1 MTLCGAKQTTMGLIK
16 DLSNQAAQAAK
27 VLALLSTAQKNQ
39 VLKAIANALRAET
52 SHILAANQIDLD
64 NAQAQQLSP
73 AMIDRLTLTPTR
85 IEDMAQGIETIV
97 TLPDPVGQIRNLGTR
112 PNGIEINKMRVPLGV
127 VCMIYE
133 ARPNVTA
140 DAGALCFKS
149 GNGVI
154 LRGGKEAL
162 ASSKAIAQ
170 VMHKV
175 LKEFSLP
182 EALVTV
188 IPDPDRALMMEL
200 MQQKKYIDL
209 IIPRGGEGLI
219 NFVTENSTVPVIQ
232 HFKGVCHLYVDKDAD
247 LNIAQAL
254 LLNGKTQR
262 TGVCNALEGL
272 LIHKDIAKGFLQQIV
287 PVLQNQQ
294 VKINACQQAAPY
306 FEHATILNDNE
317 FGEEYL
323 ALEIAIR
330 IVDDFNQ
337 ALSHIDKFG
346 SHHTEVICTRNT
358 DTASL
363 FQRSV
368 DASVV
373 MVNAS
378 SRFSDGGQ
386 LGLGAEIGIATTKL
400 HAYGPMGLESLTT
413 EKYLVNGTGQ
423 IRS

>member
-1 MTLCGAKQTTMGLIK
+1 MSLIT
-16 DLSNQAAQAAK
+16 DISSQAAK
-27 VLALLSTAQKNQ
+27 AATQLALLDTATKNQ
-39 VLKAIANALRAET
+39 VLSEMAQALRESKAFIIKENE
-52 SHILAANQIDLD
+52 SDLAAARD
-64 NAQAQQLSP
+64 NNLAAS
-73 AMIDRLTLTPTR
+73 MIDRLTLNDER
-85 IEDMAQGIETIV
+85 IEAMAEGIEVIV
-97 TLPDPVGQIRNLGTR
+97 SLDDPVGQLREISER
-112 PNGIEINKMRVPLGV
+112 PNGIKISKMRVPLGV

-162 ASSKAIAQ
+162 RSSQAIAS

-175 LKEFSLP
+175 LEKHGLP
-182 EALVTV
+182 AALISV
-188 IPDPDRALMMEL
+188 IPDPDRGLLMEL
-200 MQQKKYIDL
+200 MQQRETIDL

-219 NFVTENSTVPVIQ
+219 NFVTENSTIPVIQ

-247 LNIAQAL
+247 LNVAINL

-272 LIHKDIAKGFLQQIV
+272 VVHQDIADEFLNLCAV
-287 PVLQNQQ
+287 VLRQEG
-294 VKINACQQAAPY
+294 VKVNADAKAAEY
-306 FEHATILNDNE
+306 FDNATVLADDE

-323 ALEIAIR
+323 DLEIAIK
-330 IVDDFNQ
+330 VVPDF
-337 ALSHIDKFG
+337 AGAIDHIAKFG
-346 SHHTEVICTRNT
+346 SNHTEVICTK
-358 DTASL
+358 DQAAAEL

-378 SRFSDGGQ
+378 SRFSDGSQ

-413 EKYLVNGTGQ
+413 EKYLVNGEGQ
-423 IRS
+423 IRE

>member
-1 MTLCGAKQTTMGLIK
+1 MSLIS
-16 DLSNQAAQAAK
+16 DISSQAAK
-27 VLALLSTAQKNQ
+27 AATQLALLDTATKNQ
-39 VLKAIANALRAET
+39 VLTEMAEALRENKAFIIRENE
-52 SHILAANQIDLD
+52 SDLAAARD
-64 NAQAQQLSP
+64 NNLAAS
-73 AMIDRLTLTPTR
+73 MIDRLTLNDER
-85 IEDMAQGIETIV
+85 IEAMAAGIEVIV
-97 TLPDPVGQIRNLGTR
+97 SLDDPVGQLREISER
-112 PNGIEINKMRVPLGV
+112 PNGIKISKMRVPLGV

-162 ASSKAIAQ
+162 RSSQAIAS

-175 LKEFSLP
+175 LEKHGLP
-182 EALVTV
+182 AALISV
-188 IPDPDRALMMEL
+188 IPDPDRGLLMEL
-200 MQQKKYIDL
+200 MQQRDTIDL

-219 NFVTENSTVPVIQ
+219 NFVTENSTIPVIQ

-247 LNIAQAL
+247 LNVAINL

-272 LIHKDIAKGFLQQIV
+272 VVHQDIADDFLNLCAV
-287 PVLQNQQ
+287 VLRQEG
-294 VKINACQQAAPY
+294 VKVNADAKAAEY
-306 FEHATILNDNE
+306 FDNATVLADDE

-323 ALEIAIR
+323 DLEIAIK
-330 IVDDFNQ
+330 VVPDF
-337 ALSHIDKFG
+337 AGAIEHIAKFG
-346 SHHTEVICTRNT
+346 SNHTEVICTQ
-358 DTASL
+358 DQAAASL

-378 SRFSDGGQ
+378 SRFSDGSQ

-413 EKYLVNGTGQ
+413 EKYLVNGEGQ
-423 IRS
+423 IRE

>member
-1 MTLCGAKQTTMGLIK
+1 MSLIT
-16 DLSNQAAQAAK
+16 DISRQAAK
-27 VLALLSTAQKNQ
+27 AANTLALLDTETKNQ
-39 VLKAIANALRAET
+39 VLTEIAAALRAEKAFIIKENE
-52 SHILAANQIDLD
+52 SDLSAARDNNLAA
-64 NAQAQQLSP
+64 S
-73 AMIDRLTLTPTR
+73 MIDRLTLNEER
-85 IEDMAQGIETIV
+85 IEAMAEGIEVIV
-97 TLPDPVGQIRNLGTR
+97 SLDDPVGQLRDITER
-112 PNGIEINKMRVPLGV
+112 PNGIKIRKMRVPLGV

-162 ASSKAIAQ
+162 KSSQAIAS
-170 VMHKV
+170 VMHGV
-175 LKEFSLP
+175 LEKHNLP
-182 EALVTV
+182 KALISV
-188 IPDPDRALMMEL
+188 IPDPDRALLMEL
-200 MQQKKYIDL
+200 MQQRESIDL

-219 NFVTENSTVPVIQ
+219 NFVTENSTIPVIQ

-247 LNIAQAL
+247 LEVALNL

-272 LIHKDIAKGFLQQIV
+272 VVHQDVADEFLNLCAV
-287 PVLQNQQ
+287 VLRQEG
-294 VKINACQQAAPY
+294 VKINADEQAAKY
-306 FEHATILNDNE
+306 FDNATVLADNE

-323 ALEIAIR
+323 DLEIAIR
-330 IVDDFNQ
+330 VVPSFS
-337 ALSHIDKFG
+337 AAVEHIAQFG
-346 SHHTEVICTRNT
+346 SNHTEVICTKN
-358 DTASL
+358 DTAAEL

-378 SRFSDGGQ
+378 SRFSDGSQ

-413 EKYLVNGTGQ
+413 EKYLVNGEGQ
-423 IRS
+423 VRK

>member
-1 MTLCGAKQTTMGLIK
+1 MSLIT
-16 DLSNQAAQAAK
+16 DISRQAAK
-27 VLALLSTAQKNQ
+27 AATTLALLDTETKNQ
-39 VLKAIANALRAET
+39 VLTEMAQALRAQKAFIIKENE
-52 SHILAANQIDLD
+52 SDLSAARDNNLAA
-64 NAQAQQLSP
+64 S
-73 AMIDRLTLTPTR
+73 MIDRLTLNDER
-85 IEDMAQGIETIV
+85 IEAMAEGIEVIV
-97 TLPDPVGQIRNLGTR
+97 SLDDPVGQLRDITER
-112 PNGIEINKMRVPLGV
+112 PNGIKIRKMRVPLGV

-162 ASSKAIAQ
+162 KSSQAIAS
-170 VMHKV
+170 VMHSV
-175 LKEFSLP
+175 LDKHNLPTSLIS
-182 EALVTV
+182 V
-188 IPDPDRALMMEL
+188 IPDPDRALLMEL
-200 MQQKKYIDL
+200 MQQRESIDL

-219 NFVTENSTVPVIQ
+219 NFVTENSTIPVIQ

-247 LNIAQAL
+247 LEIALNL

-272 LIHKDIAKGFLQQIV
+272 VVHQDVADEFLNLCAV
-287 PVLQNQQ
+287 VLRQEG
-294 VKINACQQAAPY
+294 VKINADSTAAKY
-306 FEHATILNDNE
+306 FDNATVLADNE

-323 ALEIAIR
+323 DLEIAIR
-330 IVDDFNQ
+330 VVPTFSAAVD
-337 ALSHIDKFG
+337 HIAQFG
-346 SHHTEVICTRNT
+346 SNHTEVICTKN
-358 DTASL
+358 DTTAEL

-378 SRFSDGGQ
+378 SRFSDGSQ

-413 EKYLVNGTGQ
+413 EKYLVNGVGQ
-423 IRS
+423 VRE

>member
-1 MTLCGAKQTTMGLIK
+1 MSLIT
-16 DLSNQAAQAAK
+16 DISRQAAK
-27 VLALLSTAQKNQ
+27 AANTLALLDTETKNQ
-39 VLKAIANALRAET
+39 VLTEMAAALRAEKAFIIKENE
-52 SHILAANQIDLD
+52 SDLSAARDNNLAA
-64 NAQAQQLSP
+64 S
-73 AMIDRLTLTPTR
+73 MIDRLTLNEER
-85 IEDMAQGIETIV
+85 IEAMAEGIEVIV
-97 TLPDPVGQIRNLGTR
+97 SLDDPVGQLRDITER
-112 PNGIEINKMRVPLGV
+112 PNGIKIRKMRVPLGV

-162 ASSKAIAQ
+162 KSSQAIAS
-170 VMHKV
+170 VMHGV
-175 LKEFSLP
+175 LEKHNLPKSLIS
-182 EALVTV
+182 V
-188 IPDPDRALMMEL
+188 IPDPDRALLMEL
-200 MQQKKYIDL
+200 MQQRESIDL

-219 NFVTENSTVPVIQ
+219 NFVTENSTIPVIQ

-247 LNIAQAL
+247 LEVALNL

-272 LIHKDIAKGFLQQIV
+272 VVHQDVADEFLNLCAV
-287 PVLQNQQ
+287 VLRQEG
-294 VKINACQQAAPY
+294 VKINADEQAAKY
-306 FEHATILNDNE
+306 FDNATVLADNE

-323 ALEIAIR
+323 DLEIAIR
-330 IVDDFNQ
+330 VVPSFS
-337 ALSHIDKFG
+337 AAVEHIAQFG
-346 SHHTEVICTRNT
+346 SNHTEVICTKN
-358 DTASL
+358 DTAAEL

-378 SRFSDGGQ
+378 SRFSDGSQ

-413 EKYLVNGTGQ
+413 EKYLVNGEGQ
-423 IRS
+423 VRK

>member
-1 MTLCGAKQTTMGLIK
+1 MSLIT
-16 DLSNQAAQAAK
+16 DISRQAAK
-27 VLALLSTAQKNQ
+27 AANTLALLDTETKNQ
-39 VLKAIANALRAET
+39 VLTEMAAALRAEKAFIIKENE
-52 SHILAANQIDLD
+52 SDLSEARDNNLAA
-64 NAQAQQLSP
+64 S
-73 AMIDRLTLTPTR
+73 MIDRLTLNDER
-85 IEDMAQGIETIV
+85 IEAMAEGIEVIV
-97 TLPDPVGQIRNLGTR
+97 SLEDPVGQLRDITER
-112 PNGIEINKMRVPLGV
+112 PNGIKIRKMRVPLGV

-162 ASSKAIAQ
+162 KSSQAIAS
-170 VMHKV
+170 VMHSV
-175 LKEFSLP
+175 LEKHNLP
-182 EALVTV
+182 KALISV
-188 IPDPDRALMMEL
+188 IPDPDRALLMEL
-200 MQQKKYIDL
+200 MQQRESIDL

-219 NFVTENSTVPVIQ
+219 NFVTENSTIPVIQ

-247 LNIAQAL
+247 LEVAINL

-272 LIHKDIAKGFLQQIV
+272 VVHQDVADEFLNLCAV
-287 PVLQNQQ
+287 VLRQEG
-294 VKINACQQAAPY
+294 VKINADAQAAKY
-306 FEHATILNDNE
+306 FDNATVLTDE
-317 FGEEYL
+317 QFGEEYL
-323 ALEIAIR
+323 DLEIAIR
-330 IVDDFNQ
+330 VVPTFS
-337 ALSHIDKFG
+337 AAVEHIAQFG
-346 SHHTEVICTRNT
+346 SNHTEVICTKN
-358 DTASL
+358 DTAAEL

-378 SRFSDGGQ
+378 SRFSDGSQ

-413 EKYLVNGTGQ
+413 EKYLVNGEGQ
-423 IRS
+423 VRK